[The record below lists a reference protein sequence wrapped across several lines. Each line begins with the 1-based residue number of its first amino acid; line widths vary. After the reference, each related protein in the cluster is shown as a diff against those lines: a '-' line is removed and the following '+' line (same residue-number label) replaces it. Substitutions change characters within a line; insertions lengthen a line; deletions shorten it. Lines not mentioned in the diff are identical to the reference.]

1 MGFVA
6 VSMALLP
13 ALHTSFDRFV
23 GCRERGYLEHGGR
36 HGLGIRIGTPMASQT
51 TALLFNPIEPFL
63 EAHCYDCHSG
73 ADAEAGLDLES
84 LALEQAT
91 TSDHEFSQRDMV
103 VACTICQTRVRNGN
117 VLATFSHGNR
127 AADWIPLP
135 LWPCLHPAGIRHDKR
150 VYP

>member
-23 GCRERGYLEHGGR
+23 GCRERGCLEHGGR

-63 EAHCYDCHSG
+63 EAHCYDCHDDG
-73 ADAEAGLDLES
+73 VNKGNFDMTALGTDLS
-84 LALEQAT
+84 V
-91 TSDHEFSQRDMV
+91 H
-103 VACTICQTRVRNGN
+103 
-117 VLATFSHGNR
+117 ATFAR
-127 AADWIPLP
+127 RLAA
-135 LWPCLHPAGIRHDKR
+135 
-150 VYP
+150 